1 MVGMFAVLTMAD
13 LDVRGRPRDHRQLS
27 GRPSRSLK
35 ELQMSVNDPTHVHQA
50 WEKAFNGG
58 DIDALVDL
66 YEPDATL
73 IPEPEKPVSGH
84 AAIREALVPL
94 LALKGRIQLRTGR
107 VIPSGDLA
115 VVYADW
121 SFVGGTDPDGNN
133 VDLEGHSTELMRR
146 QSDGS
151 WLDVID
157 DPYSR
162 G

>member
-1 MVGMFAVLTMAD
+1 
-13 LDVRGRPRDHRQLS
+13 
-27 GRPSRSLK
+27 LK
-35 ELQMSVNDPTHVHQA
+35 ELQMSVNNPTQVHQA

-151 WLDVID
+151 WRDVID

>member
-1 MVGMFAVLTMAD
+1 M
-13 LDVRGRPRDHRQLS
+13 
-27 GRPSRSLK
+27 K
-35 ELQMSVNDPTHVHQA
+35 EAQMSANDPSQLHQA

-58 DIDALVDL
+58 DLDALLDL

-94 LALKGRIQLRTGR
+94 LALTGRIQIRTAG

-115 VVYADW
+115 VVYGDW